1 MNAGISRRTMIKGMA
16 AMGGAAG
23 LAMMTGCS
31 FGSSKGEGASS
42 SSAIYSGV
50 AKGMRGDVTAYVSFD
65 GKEITGILVDAP
77 DDSPVIK
84 DAAIESVV
92 ERVIAQ
98 QNIEVDAV
106 SGATMTSMGILGAV
120 TDALESAGADIKA
133 FKKGSDAPTKA
144 ERETESCDILVIG
157 SGMAG
162 MSAAMQ
168 VALHSDKKV
177 IVLEKQAYPGGSTRV
192 CGGGIW
198 TVGGLANEIIGQDST
213 KEEYISFM
221 QGRSGAA
228 ELNTDL
234 MGNIYDI
241 SGEAFSDLFNWGLP
255 VSLNSWNLGHPDS
268 KLPCIDSTANINCD
282 WETGNSGL
290 ADFLAKI
297 AAANGVDVRLNSKVT
312 DLVVEDGSIVGAN
325 VEDLESTYRIDAKK
339 TIIATGGFTRNADL
353 VAKYAP
359 DYTSAFPFTGSGG
372 TGDGHVMAEKLG
384 APIIGSG
391 MMGLSG
397 INPSLG
403 YYGPIGGAVWAAQM
417 TVNAEGERFM
427 DKKFY
432 GDTLALLVEQTNSCG
447 YGIYDASNEIV
458 DRLEAGVEAGVVAKY
473 DNLDDLASGQ
483 GIDADALKKQAESAD
498 IKLAP
503 FYCIQRK
510 PLFIGSI
517 PGIKVDEHC
526 RVVNESS
533 EEIGNLY
540 AAGEVMYAN
549 VFDGTYPAS
558 GSGVG
563 TSCYTGAISARDALA
578 ALA

>member
-23 LAMMTGCS
+23 LAMMAGCS
-31 FGSSKGEGASS
+31 SGSGKGEGASS

-198 TVGGLANEIIGQDST
+198 TVGGLANEIID
-213 KEEYISFM
+213 
-221 QGRSGAA
+221 
-228 ELNTDL
+228 
-234 MGNIYDI
+234 
-241 SGEAFSDLFNWGLP
+241 
-255 VSLNSWNLGHPDS
+255 
-268 KLPCIDSTANINCD
+268 
-282 WETGNSGL
+282 
-290 ADFLAKI
+290 KI
-297 AAANGVDVRLNSKVT
+297 ALRKSTSLLCKVVVGRLS
-312 DLVVEDGSIVGAN
+312 
-325 VEDLESTYRIDAKK
+325 
-339 TIIATGGFTRNADL
+339 
-353 VAKYAP
+353 
-359 DYTSAFPFTGSGG
+359 
-372 TGDGHVMAEKLG
+372 
-384 APIIGSG
+384 
-391 MMGLSG
+391 
-397 INPSLG
+397 
-403 YYGPIGGAVWAAQM
+403 
-417 TVNAEGERFM
+417 
-427 DKKFY
+427 
-432 GDTLALLVEQTNSCG
+432 
-447 YGIYDASNEIV
+447 
-458 DRLEAGVEAGVVAKY
+458 
-473 DNLDDLASGQ
+473 
-483 GIDADALKKQAESAD
+483 
-498 IKLAP
+498 
-503 FYCIQRK
+503 
-510 PLFIGSI
+510 
-517 PGIKVDEHC
+517 
-526 RVVNESS
+526 
-533 EEIGNLY
+533 
-540 AAGEVMYAN
+540 
-549 VFDGTYPAS
+549 
-558 GSGVG
+558 
-563 TSCYTGAISARDALA
+563 
-578 ALA
+578 